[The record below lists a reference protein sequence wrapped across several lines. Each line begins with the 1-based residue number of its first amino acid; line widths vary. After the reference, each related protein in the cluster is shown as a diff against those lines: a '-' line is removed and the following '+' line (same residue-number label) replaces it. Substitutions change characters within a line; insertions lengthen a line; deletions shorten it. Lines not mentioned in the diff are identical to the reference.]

1 VRSSVLFFLLAFPA
15 LSATIHLNPGAGLSG
30 NSAALAAFTRAADAW
45 GALLLDPVTI
55 EINANLANLG
65 NGFIV
70 GQSSA
75 SLVSTGYTG
84 LRSHMVA
91 DSADE
96 ADDAIVASLPTAA
109 QFSAYVPNGSSLSPN
124 VVLTT
129 ANARALGYTGLGSGS
144 DGSITFNSLFGFDY
158 DSSNGITGIDF
169 ESVAMHEI
177 GHTLGFISA
186 VDTFDSFASP
196 SVVSI
201 FPLDL
206 FRFSDGSLPGD
217 ASEFASTPRD
227 LRPGQKAYTS
237 DTRHAWEMSTGAN
250 QGDGRQASH
259 WKDSVFTSISIGA
272 MNPSIGTGQKFSL
285 SYADLRAMDLIGWD
299 VQSVP
304 EPGTIILFALG
315 MAGILWLKKRQPQ

>member
-1 VRSSVLFFLLAFPA
+1 MCGVLLQFSSEQGSAGENVLPCDLDVTAVKRGAIEVPGGVRTDLNRLYDNLPRDLRKRTGSHARVSTDHIPVRSSVLFIILAFPA
-15 LSATIHLNPGAGLSG
+15 FSATIHLNAGSGLSG

-65 NGFIV
+65 NGSIV

-109 QFSAYVPNGSSLSPN
+109 QFSAYVPNGSALSPN

-129 ANARALGYTGLGSGS
+129 ANAKALGYTGSAAGS

-158 DSSNGITGIDF
+158 DNSNGITGIDF

-217 ASEFASTPRD
+217 AAEFASTPRD
-227 LRPGQKAYTS
+227 LRPGQKA
-237 DTRHAWEMSTGAN
+237 
-250 QGDGRQASH
+250 
-259 WKDSVFTSISIGA
+259 
-272 MNPSIGTGQKFSL
+272 
-285 SYADLRAMDLIGWD
+285 
-299 VQSVP
+299 
-304 EPGTIILFALG
+304 
-315 MAGILWLKKRQPQ
+315 